1 MNKGCLT
8 GIALTAALAGCA
20 STPLPNAAVENARTV
35 IATTEADPNVA
46 QYAALDIEAARKQLA
61 IAESAA
67 LNNDQESASQAAYLA
82 SQTAHLAEL
91 RATAKADDAHVANG
105 VVERNRIQ
113 LAARDREAAQAQMA
127 ESAAAARAAK
137 LQAEAAALKAKSQQ

>member
-1 MNKGCLT
+1 MNKSCLT

-46 QYAALDIEAARKQLA
+46 QYAPLDIEAARKQLA

-67 LNNDQESASQAAYLA
+67 LNNDQETASQAAYLA
-82 SQTAHLAEL
+82 SQTARLAEL

-137 LQAEAAALKAKSQQ
+137 LQAEAAALKAQSQQ